1 MGEVL
6 RDIHGNIPFTEI
18 FRPIPE
24 NEMIT
29 IKDKHSNEWQKYTAT
44 GYIRLLDNFFSPIH
58 PNCSFNGSF
67 APPIIK

>member
-1 MGEVL
+1 L

-29 IKDKHSNEWQKYTAT
+29 IKDKHGNEWTKIYS
-44 GYIRLLDNFFSPIH
+44 YWLYSP
-58 PNCSFNGSF
+58 FR
-67 APPIIK
+67 